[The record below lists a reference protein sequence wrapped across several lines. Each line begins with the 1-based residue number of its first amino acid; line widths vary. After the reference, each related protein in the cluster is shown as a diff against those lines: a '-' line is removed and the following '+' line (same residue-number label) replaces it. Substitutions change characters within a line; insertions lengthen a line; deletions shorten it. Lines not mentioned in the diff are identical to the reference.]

1 MSKQLN
7 LKNYFFINVP
17 QQAAISIQDWLSRL
31 MLHGPASRF
40 RTRFV
45 KMLVDRATEIDKE
58 RVKMLNE
65 VAEKKEVEEEVD
77 GKKVKVEKTI
87 FLIHEKDE
95 NGRFI
100 FDPKTGKPKVKSETL
115 EEKEGDTYKI
125 SDENNKKFEVE
136 WKKYLEEMF
145 IIDVTPATADT
156 IYGVRDILTKT
167 QEEFTGR
174 MAVLYDEW
182 CEAFET
188 INESK
193 KQDKVQKTQEPKE

>member
-17 QQAAISIQDWLSRL
+17 QQAVASIQDWLSRL
-31 MLHGPASRF
+31 MLHGEASRY

-45 KMLVDRATEIDKE
+45 KMLMDRATEIDKE
-58 RVKMLNE
+58 RIKMLNE
-65 VAEKKEVEEEVD
+65 VADKKKVEEEVD
-77 GKKVKVEKTI
+77 GKKTKVEKTI
-87 FLIHEKDE
+87 FLVNEKDE

-100 FDPKTGKPKVKSETL
+100 FDPKTGKPKVKGETL
-115 EEKEGDTYKI
+115 VEKEGDTYKI
-125 SDENNKKFEVE
+125 SDENNKKFEAE

-145 IIDVTPATADT
+145 ILDVTPATADT
-156 IYGVRDILTKT
+156 IYGVRDILIKT

-174 MAVLYDEW
+174 MAVLYNEW
-182 CEAFET
+182 CEAFES

-193 KQDKVQKTQEPKE
+193 KSDKVQEPKE

>member
-17 QQAAISIQDWLSRL
+17 QQAALSIQDWLSRL
-31 MLHGPASRF
+31 MLHGEASRY

-45 KMLVDRATEIDKE
+45 KMLVERATEIDKE
-58 RVKMLNE
+58 RIKMLNE
-65 VAEKKEVEEEVD
+65 VADKKTVEEEVD
-77 GKKVKVEKTI
+77 GKKTKVEKTI
-87 FLIHEKDE
+87 FLITDKDE

-100 FDPKTGKPKVKSETL
+100 IDPKTHKPKIKSETL
-115 EEKEGDTYKI
+115 VEKEGDTYKI
-125 SDENNKKFEVE
+125 SDENNKKFEEE

-145 IIDVTPATADT
+145 IIDVTPATSDT
-156 IYGVRDILTKT
+156 IYGVRDILKKT
-167 QEEFTGR
+167 EEEFTGR

-182 CEAFET
+182 CEAFEA

-193 KQDKVQKTQEPKE
+193 KSDKVQEPKE